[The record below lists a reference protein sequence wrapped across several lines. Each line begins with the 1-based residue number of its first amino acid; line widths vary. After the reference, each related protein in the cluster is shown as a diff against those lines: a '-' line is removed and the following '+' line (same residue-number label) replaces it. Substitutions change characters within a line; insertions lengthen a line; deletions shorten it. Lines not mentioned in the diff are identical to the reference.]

1 MVKAWCLALCLCLSG
16 CLWGCGSSGESAA
29 EGNGFYFDT
38 EISIQ
43 ITGKDPE
50 ELLEGCFSLC
60 GQMETVFSR
69 TREDSELYQINHRSE
84 DHVLLS
90 EDLAAVVKTGIEF
103 YELTGGKLDITVGP
117 LCEIW
122 DFT

>member
-1 MVKAWCLALCLCLSG
+1 M
-16 CLWGCGSSGESAA
+16 
-29 EGNGFYFDT
+29 
-38 EISIQ
+38 
-43 ITGKDPE
+43 
-50 ELLEGCFSLC
+50 
-60 GQMETVFSR
+60 
-69 TREDSELYQINHRSE
+69 YQVNHRSE

-122 DFT
+122 DFTGEKNEPPSREEIREALEKVDGSSIRLGGADPVF